1 MPTVLVVDDETGV
14 RTMLKATLT
23 AAGFAV
29 WGAMDQAAAVRVAT
43 DAWPDVVLLDY
54 SVSAR
59 ADAWGIWDALA
70 QVGAGRRLRVVLY
83 SADMLEAERRRAYQQ
98 GAAADIDKELSG
110 PPLVAAVRDAM
121 RASGESGG

>member
-1 MPTVLVVDDETGV
+1 MPTVLVVDDESVV

-29 WGAMDQAAAVRVAT
+29 RGAMDQAAAVRVAT

-59 ADAWGIWDALA
+59 GDAWDIWDALA

-98 GAAADIDKELSG
+98 GAAAVIDKGLSG
-110 PPLVAAVRDAM
+110 PPLVAALKDALRDSA
-121 RASGESGG
+121 ASRG

>member
-1 MPTVLVVDDETGV
+1 MPTVLVVDDESVV

-23 AAGFAV
+23 AAGFSV
-29 WGAMDQAAAVRVAT
+29 RGAMDQAAAVRVAT
-43 DAWPDVVLLDY
+43 DTWPDVVLLDY

-59 ADAWGIWDALA
+59 GDAWDMWDALA

-98 GAAADIDKELSG
+98 GAAAVIDKGLCG
-110 PPLVAAVRDAM
+110 LPLVATVKDAVRD
-121 RASGESGG
+121 SGG

>member
-1 MPTVLVVDDETGV
+1 MPTVLVVDDESVV

-29 WGAMDQAAAVRVAT
+29 RGAMDQAAAVRVAT

-59 ADAWGIWDALA
+59 GDAWDIWDALA

-83 SADMLEAERRRAYQQ
+83 SADMLEVERRRAYQQ
-98 GAAADIDKELSG
+98 GAAAVIDKGLSG
-110 PPLVAAVRDAM
+110 PPLVAALKDALRDSA
-121 RASGESGG
+121 ASRG